1 MVVKA
6 VSEEGVRLNIKKATL
21 RDFVALHVNLDKTA
35 ELTKETLPAQAASVN
50 RC

>member
-21 RDFVALHVNLDKTA
+21 RDWRRQFARHLR
-35 ELTKETLPAQAASVN
+35 EQGRGGECGLTD
-50 RC
+50 RCAV